1 MGDLPTF
8 SWLFAV
14 AGGFIILGIAIA
26 YGLMQNRRRTLT
38 ERRVAEDGA
47 HEIYKQ
53 DGRRG
58 A

>member
-26 YGLMQNRRRTLT
+26 YGLLHNRRRTRE
-38 ERRVAEDGA
+38 ERRMAEEGA
-47 HEIYKQ
+47 HEIYKR
-53 DGRRG
+53 DGR